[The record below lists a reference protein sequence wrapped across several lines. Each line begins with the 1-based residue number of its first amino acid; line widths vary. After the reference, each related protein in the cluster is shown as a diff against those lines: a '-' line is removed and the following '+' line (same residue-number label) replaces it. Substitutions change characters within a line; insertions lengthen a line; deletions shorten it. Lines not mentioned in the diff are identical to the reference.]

1 MAIPKWLTRKEVA
14 DVIRISVVK
23 LDRMRLEGSAPP
35 EMKIGRAVRFA
46 ESDLELWL
54 QQQSAARVKVGVRSS
69 KPIDRRAIRK
79 KSRRRSTG
87 SEVRALST
95 MRQSTV
101 GKKLK
106 ARAIG
111 R

>member
-23 LDRMRLEGSAPP
+23 LDRMRLEGIAPP

-46 ESDLELWL
+46 ENDFELWL
-54 QQQSAARVKVGVRSS
+54 QQQSAAQVR
-69 KPIDRRAIRK
+69 KADRASRPVDGRRKRK
-79 KSRRRSTG
+79 KSRR
-87 SEVRALST
+87 
-95 MRQSTV
+95 QSTSMEYRAAPTKTQSPSA
-101 GKKLK
+101 KKFR
-106 ARAIG
+106 ARTIG